1 MGKGRTKDAQGV
13 DTPKKAQIPRD
24 YQLAGSS
31 KTRGAAA
38 AVARKHGLGPKNGP
52 SQVKKWDAE
61 IRDGV
66 ASRANRRSSGRPKGL
81 SSEVNQIIEDIF
93 DEDDTQT
100 YREAAEKLGLP
111 KTTLYRYATKDLDYR
126 CLNPAARP
134 YPSEANRDKRIAM
147 SHARRPRTRTSS
159 IKTRSITS

>member
-93 DEDDTQT
+93 DEDDTKPT
-100 YREAAEKLGLP
+100 AKPPKNLDCPKLRC
-111 KTTLYRYATKDLDYR
+111 TAT
-126 CLNPAARP
+126 
-134 YPSEANRDKRIAM
+134 
-147 SHARRPRTRTSS
+147 RPRT
-159 IKTRSITS
+159 